1 MNEIKNLTQK
11 HRKDVATKLNE
22 TQKTIVEK
30 FDQTKK
36 KVESANSALQTV
48 KSLCKPVYSVIAF
61 WKRNRKDCFGV
72 DIPDLNPNRV
82 LDKNLGAGKVETSL
96 KGVIRLID
104 PNDDVEDLKI
114 EGKNIF

>member
-1 MNEIKNLTQK
+1 MNEIKNLTHK
-11 HRKDVATKLNE
+11 HKKDVATKLNK

-48 KSLCKPVYSVIAF
+48 KRWCKPLTSVMSL
-61 WKRNRKDCFGV
+61 WTNRKDCFGV
-72 DIPDLNPNRV
+72 DIPDLNPNRI
-82 LDKNLGAGKVETSL
+82 LDKKLGAGNVETSL
-96 KGVIRLID
+96 KGVFRLID

-114 EGKNIF
+114 DGTNIF

>member
-22 TQKTIVEK
+22 SQKTIVEK

-48 KSLCKPVYSVIAF
+48 KRTCKPFYSFISLGL
-61 WKRNRKDCFGV
+61 NRKDCFGV

-82 LDKNLGAGKVETSL
+82 LNENLGAGNVETSL

-114 EGKNIF
+114 DGKNIF